1 MYYGID
7 VGRGA
12 VKGVALNEQVVI
24 PSYLAPYRE
33 RDLVSQRADVLD
45 QLVVGIDGKQFF
57 VGELARREGGTREF
71 AKDKVGHGN
80 TLPLLLTT
88 IALLCRDDYTA
99 PRVVVGL
106 PVADYK
112 LQAKSFENDV
122 LGYYRVQL
130 PHKRVNIELAKGQVL
145 AFPEGAGALWDMV
158 LGAKGQPLD
167 TVLSRQT
174 VGIIDVGWKTCSR
187 HTVLTKWVQLR
198 TLS

>member
-1 MYYGID
+1 VYYGID

-12 VKGVALNEQVVI
+12 VKGVSVNEQVVI

-45 QLVVGIDGKQFF
+45 QLVVSIDGKQFF

-71 AKDKVGHGN
+71 AKDKVQHGN

-130 PHKRVNIELAKGQVL
+130 PSFYGGYGPPPKKVKDRSNAWQQSAERYGRPWKEVRDAMRRKREKYQVL
-145 AFPEGAGALWDMV
+145 DNTWRELQNSKRKA
-158 LGAKGQPLD
+158 
-167 TVLSRQT
+167 R
-174 VGIIDVGWKTCSR
+174 
-187 HTVLTKWVQLR
+187 
-198 TLS
+198 